1 MVVAQNRASLCVWYN
16 IRAPD
21 QVTLQSIKG
30 DVEDIERTEGR
41 TEVIVDEGMSQ
52 AVYPLDESLIQFG
65 TAIEDRNLTK
75 AMDIL
80 SNLELTADAE
90 AMWSQLSAISLK
102 AGDLAICQRC
112 AAAVGDIA
120 SSRFLN
126 GINELRFNAELER
139 GDSGGE
145 HFMVRAKMAM
155 LHKNLRGAEE
165 ELLMQG
171 KVDEC
176 IEMYQNLSKYDA
188 AIRVAE
194 TCKHPEA
201 QEMRQAYFQYLLD
214 SNQEE
219 AAAALKDKEGY
230 YIQAINLYLKG
241 GMPGKA
247 AQIIIDQEMRQPIQ
261 LLENIATALTRAGM
275 FDKAGD
281 FYERLDELQRA
292 LDSYVRGNAYRRAVD
307 LARRSFPGKVV
318 DLQEQWG
325 DYLVSQSQVDMAI
338 NHYIE
343 AKAYRKAIEAA
354 LNARQFP
361 RALQL
366 VDAIDSDTSRP
377 YYKQLARHYE
387 EAGTFDLAE
396 RCFVAAEQPEMAVEM
411 YTKLGRWEVAH
422 KLATSYMSEG
432 EVGLL
437 YINQAQKLEQQGHF
451 REAEKLYVTVKE
463 RDLAINMYKRNR
475 RFDDMVRLVSE
486 FRPDLLKET
495 HQFLAQTLE
504 MEGSLREA
512 EHHCVEVQEW
522 HSAVNMYRSDE
533 LWDDSFRVAKFFMVA
548 FPLVS
553 G

>member
-1 MVVAQNRASLCVWYN
+1 
-16 IRAPD
+16 
-21 QVTLQSIKG
+21 
-30 DVEDIERTEGR
+30 
-41 TEVIVDEGMSQ
+41 
-52 AVYPLDESLIQFG
+52 
-65 TAIEDRNLTK
+65 
-75 AMDIL
+75 
-80 SNLELTADAE
+80 
-90 AMWSQLSAISLK
+90 
-102 AGDLAICQRC
+102 
-112 AAAVGDIA
+112 
-120 SSRFLN
+120 
-126 GINELRFNAELER
+126 
-139 GDSGGE
+139 
-145 HFMVRAKMAM
+145 MA
-155 LHKNLRGAEE
+155 
-165 ELLMQG
+165 G

-176 IEMYQNLSKYDA
+176 IEIYQNLSKYDT

-219 AAAALKDKEGY
+219 AAAALKDKEGDC
-230 YIQAINLYLKG
+230 IQAINLYLKG

-247 AQIIIDQEMRQPIQ
+247 AQIIIDQEMHQPIQ

-437 YINQAQKLEQQGHF
+437 YINQAQKFEQQGHF
-451 REAEKLYVTVKE
+451 REAENLYVTVKE
-463 RDLAINMYKRNR
+463 RDLAINMCECNR
-475 RFDDMVRLVSE
+475 RFDDMVRLVNE
-486 FRPDLLKET
+486 FRSDLLKET

-512 EHHCVEVQEW
+512 EHHYVEAQEW
-522 HSAVNMYRSDE
+522 HSAVNMYRSNE
-533 LWDDSFRVAKFFMVA
+533 LWDDSFRVAKFYGGISACKRITIAFLMAVGVA
-548 FPLVS
+548 QASKTLTQHSLVEAAIDHAAENGAFDMAFDLAMHS
-553 G
+553 LPKKMPDIHLKYALYLENEKRFGEAEEEFVNTQSNSPNHHHLPHSHC